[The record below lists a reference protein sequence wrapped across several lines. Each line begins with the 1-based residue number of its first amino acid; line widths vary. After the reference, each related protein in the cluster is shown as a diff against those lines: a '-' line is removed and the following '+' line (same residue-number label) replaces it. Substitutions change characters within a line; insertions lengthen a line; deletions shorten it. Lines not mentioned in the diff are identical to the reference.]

1 MEANVALP
9 FITECRLPCHA
20 ARGTGRHITGP
31 ERINMAVSKNAS
43 AARKEVLDM
52 LIEDHKSAKKL
63 FREFEKLSEQDLE
76 ERESLVSLACT
87 ELKLHTQ
94 LEEECF
100 YPALRGALKEQDLL
114 EEAEVEHASA
124 KQLIEQLDGLDAD
137 DPKFAATFKVLGE
150 YVKHHIK
157 EEEGDMFEQCQR
169 AKVDWPALL
178 EQMTTRRTELEM
190 ELGLAEDAMEESEG
204 AVGTQPVGSAM
215 EGDEE
220 TADIGKERGGRRET
234 ID

>member
-1 MEANVALP
+1 M
-9 FITECRLPCHA
+9 A
-20 ARGTGRHITGP
+20 A
-31 ERINMAVSKNAS
+31 SKNAS

-63 FREFEKLSEQDLE
+63 FREFEKLSDEDSE
-76 ERESLVSLACT
+76 ERESLVSLACA

-100 YPALRGALKEQDLL
+100 YPALRGKLKEEDLL

-124 KQLIEQLDGLDAD
+124 KQLIEQLEGMDAD
-137 DPKFAATFKVLGE
+137 DPKFTATFTVLGE

-157 EEEGDMFEQCQR
+157 EEEKEMFEQVQR

-178 EQMTTRRTELEM
+178 EQMTQRRMELET
-190 ELGLAEDAMEESEG
+190 ELGLADDEDADEVSDD
-204 AVGTQPVGSAM
+204 AGTILAQADTSAQQDGGSR
-215 EGDEE
+215 
-220 TADIGKERGGRRET
+220 KQQET

>member
-1 MEANVALP
+1 
-9 FITECRLPCHA
+9 
-20 ARGTGRHITGP
+20 
-31 ERINMAVSKNAS
+31 MAVSKNAS
-43 AARKEVLDM
+43 AARKEILDM

-124 KQLIEQLDGLDAD
+124 KQLIDQLDSLDAD
-137 DPKFAATFKVLGE
+137 DPRFAATFKVLGE

-157 EEEGDMFEQCQR
+157 EEENEMFEQCQR
-169 AKVDWPALL
+169 AKVDWSALL
-178 EQMTTRRTELEM
+178 DQMTARRAELET
-190 ELGLAEDAMEESEG
+190 ELGLAEDAADMEDGSQ
-204 AVGTQPVGSAM
+204 VGTQEPVGAAM
-215 EGDEE
+215 DGDEL
-220 TADIGKERGGRRET
+220 TTGGDKDRAGRRDT
-234 ID
+234 IE

>member
-1 MEANVALP
+1 
-9 FITECRLPCHA
+9 
-20 ARGTGRHITGP
+20 
-31 ERINMAVSKNAS
+31 MAVSKNAS

-63 FREFEKLSEQDLE
+63 FREFEKLSAEDAE
-76 ERESLVSLACT
+76 ERESLVSLACA

-100 YPALRGALKEQDLL
+100 YPAMRGSLKEQDLL
-114 EEAEVEHASA
+114 EEAEIEHASA

-157 EEEGDMFEQCQR
+157 EEEGEMFEQAQR
-169 AKVDWPALL
+169 AKVDWSALL
-178 EQMTTRRTELEM
+178 EQMTNRRMELET
-190 ELGLAEDAMEESEG
+190 ELGLAEDDEVMDQGNGLAQPAGMADSDEG
-204 AVGTQPVGSAM
+204 AAS
-215 EGDEE
+215 
-220 TADIGKERGGRRET
+220 GKERGGRRET
-234 ID
+234 IG

>member
-1 MEANVALP
+1 
-9 FITECRLPCHA
+9 
-20 ARGTGRHITGP
+20 
-31 ERINMAVSKNAS
+31 MAVSKNAS

-63 FREFEKLSEQDLE
+63 FREFEKLSEEDAE

-100 YPALRGALKEQDLL
+100 YPALRGALKDHDLL

-124 KQLIEQLDGLDAD
+124 KQLIEQLDGLDSD

-157 EEEGDMFEQCQR
+157 EEESEMFEQVQR
-169 AKVDWPALL
+169 AKVDWSALL
-178 EQMTTRRTELEM
+178 EQMTARRTELEM
-190 ELGLAEDAMEESEG
+190 ELGLAEDDAGMDQADG
-204 AVGTQPVGSAM
+204 AGQPVAATDS
-215 EGDEE
+215 DEDPVG
-220 TADIGKERGGRRET
+220 AGKDRGGRRET
-234 ID
+234 IE

>member
-1 MEANVALP
+1 M
-9 FITECRLPCHA
+9 A
-20 ARGTGRHITGP
+20 A
-31 ERINMAVSKNAS
+31 SKNAS

-63 FREFEKLSEQDLE
+63 FREFEKLSDEDSE
-76 ERESLVSLACT
+76 ERESLVSLACA

-100 YPALRGALKEQDLL
+100 YPALRGKLKEEDLL

-124 KQLIEQLDGLDAD
+124 KQLIEQLEGMDAD
-137 DPKFAATFKVLGE
+137 DPKFTATFTVLGE

-157 EEEGDMFEQCQR
+157 EEEKEMFEQVQR
-169 AKVDWPALL
+169 ARVDWPALL
-178 EQMTTRRTELEM
+178 EQMTQRRMELET
-190 ELGLAEDAMEESEG
+190 ELGLADDEDADEVSDDAGTILAQADTG
-204 AVGTQPVGSAM
+204 AQQDGGSR
-215 EGDEE
+215 
-220 TADIGKERGGRRET
+220 KQQET

>member
-1 MEANVALP
+1 
-9 FITECRLPCHA
+9 
-20 ARGTGRHITGP
+20 
-31 ERINMAVSKNAS
+31 MAVSKNAS
-43 AARKEVLDM
+43 AARKEILDM

-63 FREFEKLSEQDLE
+63 FRDFEKLSQEDAE

-94 LEEECF
+94 LEEELF

-137 DPKFAATFKVLGE
+137 DPKFTATFKVLGE

-157 EEEGDMFEQCQR
+157 EEESEMFEQLQR
-169 AKVDWPALL
+169 AKVDWPLLL
-178 EQMTTRRTELEM
+178 EQMTARRMELEM
-190 ELGLAEDAMEESEG
+190 ELGLAEDAAGDDES
-204 AVGTQPVGSAM
+204 ADAQPVGAAL
-215 EGDEE
+215 EGDDD
-220 TADIGKERGGRRET
+220 ADDAGKSRGGRRQT
-234 ID
+234 IE